1 MERSNRIPMEIF
13 RLATL
18 NENQRT
24 NGPVNAHR
32 GSEPPPTH
40 PRNLKS
46 LPKKG
51 NSGIF
56 LFFFWGGGGDW
67 TPPPRL
73 RQYFTILVGPP
84 LVKMS
89 GSANQGH
96 PRAIILSNYDG
107 LESSMLQT
115 DFREN
120 RPAGSGGE
128 DF

>member
-13 RLATL
+13 RLATR

-24 NGPVNAHR
+24 NGPVNANQ
-32 GSEPPPTH
+32 GSEPPP

-46 LPKKG
+46 LPKKVILG
-51 NSGIF
+51 F
-56 LFFFWGGGGDW
+56 FFFWGGGGRG
-67 TPPPRL
+67 TPPPSSA
-73 RQYFTILVGPP
+73 TIFYHFGWTP
-84 LVKMS
+84 LIKMS

-96 PRAIILSNYDG
+96 PRVIILSNYDG
-107 LESSMLQT
+107 LESSMLHT

-120 RPAGSGGE
+120 RPAGSGEE

>member
-1 MERSNRIPMEIF
+1 MESSNRIPMEIF
-13 RLATL
+13 RLATR

-24 NGPVNAHR
+24 NVPVNAHR
-32 GSEPPPTH
+32 GSDPPPP

-51 NSGIF
+51 ILGIF
-56 LFFFWGGGGDW
+56 LGCDNIL
-67 TPPPRL
+67 PS
-73 RQYFTILVGPP
+73 LVGPP

-96 PRAIILSNYDG
+96 PRVIILSNYNG
-107 LESSMLQT
+107 LESSMLHT

-120 RPAGSGGE
+120 RPAGSGEE

>member
-13 RLATL
+13 RLATR

-32 GSEPPPTH
+32 GSEPPP
-40 PRNLKS
+40 PPPGIGKVYLKKVI
-46 LPKKG
+46 LG
-51 NSGIF
+51 F
-56 LFFFWGGGGDW
+56 FFFWGGGSP
-67 TPPPRL
+67 TPPPPL
-73 RQYFTILVGPP
+73 VCDNILPFWLDPP

-96 PRAIILSNYDG
+96 PRVIILSNYDG
-107 LESSMLQT
+107 LESSMLHT
-115 DFREN
+115 DVREN
-120 RPAGSGGE
+120 RPAGSGEE

>member
-13 RLATL
+13 RLATR

-32 GSEPPPTH
+32 GSGPPP

-46 LPKKG
+46 L
-51 NSGIF
+51 
-56 LFFFWGGGGDW
+56 
-67 TPPPRL
+67 RL

-96 PRAIILSNYDG
+96 PMVIILSNYDG
-107 LESSMLQT
+107 LESSMLHT

-120 RPAGSGGE
+120 RPAGSGEE

>member
-13 RLATL
+13 RLATR
-18 NENQRT
+18 NENQRI

-32 GSEPPPTH
+32 RSGPAP

-46 LPKKG
+46 L
-51 NSGIF
+51 
-56 LFFFWGGGGDW
+56 
-67 TPPPRL
+67 RL

-84 LVKMS
+84 LVKMP

-96 PRAIILSNYDG
+96 TRVIILSNYEG
-107 LESSMLQT
+107 LESSMLHT

-120 RPAGSGGE
+120 RPAGSGEE

>member
-13 RLATL
+13 RLATR

-24 NGPVNAHR
+24 NGPETLT
-32 GSEPPPTH
+32 GGPDPPP
-40 PRNLKS
+40 PSRNLKS
-46 LPKKG
+46 L
-51 NSGIF
+51 
-56 LFFFWGGGGDW
+56 
-67 TPPPRL
+67 RL

-96 PRAIILSNYDG
+96 PRVIILSNYDG
-107 LESSMLQT
+107 LESSMLHT

-120 RPAGSGGE
+120 RPAGSGEE

>member
-1 MERSNRIPMEIF
+1 MEIF
-13 RLATL
+13 RLATR

-32 GSEPPPTH
+32 GSGPPP
-40 PRNLKS
+40 PLRNLKS

-51 NSGIF
+51 NFGIF
-56 LFFFWGGGGDW
+56 WGIG
-67 TPPPRL
+67 PPPPCL

-96 PRAIILSNYDG
+96 PRVIILSNYDG
-107 LESSMLQT
+107 LESSMLHT

-120 RPAGSGGE
+120 RPAGSGEE